1 MALLIAHKCLPF
13 LRDSLENR
21 GDMEGATVASLTRR
35 HTILLSL
42 DDFALRVRGSNAE
55 LPIRRD
61 WLKGLR
67 ASLHIYCTVF

>member
-1 MALLIAHKCLPF
+1 
-13 LRDSLENR
+13 
-21 GDMEGATVASLTRR
+21 MEETTVASLVRR

-55 LPIRRD
+55 LPIGRD

-67 ASLHIYCTVF
+67 ASLHIYMYGFLGEFRGGFH

>member
-1 MALLIAHKCLPF
+1 MVLLIAHKCLPF
-13 LRDSLENR
+13 LRGGLENR
-21 GDMEGATVASLTRR
+21 GDMEGTTVASLARR

-55 LPIRRD
+55 LPIGRD